1 MTRLRSLCRSASTL
15 VFRVSSARNVE
26 GFFVDIHAPASDNI
40 DELRRVADANGVAT
54 GFWDWYGNWVGVS
67 ASTLL
72 KVLGALGLPLDESSS
87 VGDVHSALRLT
98 EEREWRRTLPPTIVA
113 RQGGGYMF
121 PVHVPDGSWVN
132 VQWVLEDGR
141 KGSCDQVDRYV
152 APRMIDGELIGCATF
167 DVPHWLPLGW
177 HRLVATVEGGHVE
190 SATLIIVPN
199 TLSLPLLE
207 SSRRV
212 WGVNAQLYSTR
223 SASSWGIGDATDL
236 ADLAAVCAD
245 KGADFLLIN
254 PVHASQP
261 VSPLETSPY
270 LPVSRRWLN
279 PIYIHP
285 ESIEEYASL
294 PQASRAAIEQL
305 RDETRQFAT
314 REDLIDR
321 DRSWEAKRKAL
332 EAIFAAPRSYHRQ
345 SQLDRFIERGGS
357 ELSNYALWCAL
368 VEREG
373 TIELPEDLARSSA
386 PRVELERL
394 ELADR
399 VDFYQWCQ
407 WVAAQ
412 QLEHAQHVAR
422 EVGMEIGIM
431 ADLAVGVHPYG
442 SEKWSR
448 PELFASGMSVGAPP
462 DVYSQ
467 QGQNW
472 SQPPW
477 SPRSLAESGYLP
489 LRDMVRAALA
499 NAGAVRI
506 DHILGMFRLWWI
518 PDGCAATEGTYVY
531 YDHEAMMGI
540 ILLEAQRAGA
550 VVIGEDLGVV
560 EPWVRDYLR
569 ERGVLGTSV
578 VWFEKEGGGWP
589 LRPEHY
595 RDRAL
600 AAVNIHDLPPT
611 LGYIRGIQT
620 TLRSELGLLTDD
632 IETVRAGDRLELEQ
646 VSARLLEYGCID
658 GAEPSEREIV
668 EGLYRYVA
676 KTPSKLVVASLVDA
690 VGDVRPQ
697 NMPGTGADQYPNW
710 CVPLC
715 DSDGDEVAIEDLPTD
730 ERLTSLFALLR
741 GSVN

>member
-1 MTRLRSLCRSASTL
+1 M
-15 VFRVSSARNVE
+15 
-26 GFFVDIHAPASDNI
+26 DIHAPASDNI
-40 DELRRVADANGVAT
+40 DELRRIADANGVAT

-72 KVLGALGLPLDESSS
+72 KVLGALGLPLDESST
-87 VGDVHSALRLT
+87 VGDVHEAMRLT

-141 KGSCDQVDRYV
+141 KGACDQVDRYV
-152 APRMIDGELIGCATF
+152 PPRMIDGELVGRATF

-223 SASSWGIGDATDL
+223 SASSWGIGDAADL

-261 VSPLETSPY
+261 VSPLENSPY

-279 PIYIHP
+279 PIYIRP

-332 EAIFAAPRSYHRQ
+332 EIIFDAPRSYHRQ

-407 WVAAQ
+407 WVVAE

-477 SPRSLAESGYLP
+477 SPRSLADSGYLP

-518 PDGCAATEGTYVY
+518 PDGRAATEGTYVY
-531 YDHEAMMGI
+531 YDHEAMMGV

-578 VWFEKEGGGWP
+578 VWFEKEGSGWP

-646 VSARLLEYGCID
+646 VGVRLHEYGCID
-658 GAEPSEREIV
+658 GAEPSERETV

-715 DSDGDEVAIEDLPTD
+715 DSDGEEVAIEDLPTD
-730 ERLTSLFALLR
+730 DRLTSLFALLR
-741 GSVN
+741 GTVH

>member
-1 MTRLRSLCRSASTL
+1 M
-15 VFRVSSARNVE
+15 
-26 GFFVDIHAPASDNI
+26 DIHAPASDNI
-40 DELRRVADANGVAT
+40 DELRRIADANGVAT

-72 KVLGALGLPLDESSS
+72 KVLGALGLPLDESST
-87 VGDVHSALRLT
+87 VGDVHEALRLT
-98 EEREWRRTLPPTIVA
+98 DEREWRRTLPPTIVA

-141 KGSCDQVDRYV
+141 KGACDQVDRYV
-152 APRMIDGELIGCATF
+152 PPRMIDGELVGRATF

-261 VSPLETSPY
+261 VSPLENSPY

-279 PIYIHP
+279 PIYIRP
-285 ESIEEYASL
+285 ESIEEYASM
-294 PQASRAAIEQL
+294 PEGWREDIEL
-305 RDETRQFAT
+305 FRDETRQFAI

-345 SQLDRFIERGGS
+345 SQLDHFIERGGS

-394 ELADR
+394 ELAER

-407 WVAAQ
+407 WVAAE

-431 ADLAVGVHPYG
+431 ADLAVGVHGYG

-477 SPRSLAESGYLP
+477 SPRSLADSGYLP

-518 PDGCAATEGTYVY
+518 PDGRAATEGTYVY
-531 YDHEAMMGI
+531 YDHEAMMGV

-578 VWFEKEGGGWP
+578 VWFEKEGSGWP

-646 VSARLLEYGCID
+646 VGVRLHEYGCID
-658 GAEPSEREIV
+658 GAEPSERETV

-715 DSDGDEVAIEDLPTD
+715 DSDGEEVAIEDLPTD
-730 ERLTSLFALLR
+730 DRLTSLFALLR
-741 GSVN
+741 GTVH

>member
-1 MTRLRSLCRSASTL
+1 M
-15 VFRVSSARNVE
+15 
-26 GFFVDIHAPASDNI
+26 DIHAPASDNI

-72 KVLGALGLPLDESSS
+72 KVLGALGLPLDESST
-87 VGDVHSALRLT
+87 VGDVHEAQRLT

-141 KGSCDQVDRYV
+141 KGPCDQVDRYV
-152 APRMIDGELIGCATF
+152 APRMIDGELVGRATF

-223 SASSWGIGDATDL
+223 SASSWGIGDAADL

-245 KGADFLLIN
+245 KGADFLLVN

-279 PIYIHP
+279 PIYIRP

-294 PQASRAAIEQL
+294 PQASRVTIEQL

-314 REDLIDR
+314 RDDLIDR
-321 DRSWEAKRKAL
+321 DCSWEAKSKAL
-332 EAIFAAPRSYHRQ
+332 EIIFAAPRSYHRQ

-407 WVAAQ
+407 WVAAE

-422 EVGMEIGIM
+422 EVGMEIGVM

-531 YDHEAMMGI
+531 YDHEAMMGV

>member
-1 MTRLRSLCRSASTL
+1 M
-15 VFRVSSARNVE
+15 
-26 GFFVDIHAPASDNI
+26 DIHAPASDNI
-40 DELRRVADANGVAT
+40 DELRRIADANGVAT

-72 KVLGALGLPLDESSS
+72 KVLGALGLPLDESST
-87 VGDVHSALRLT
+87 VGDVHEAMRLT

-141 KGSCDQVDRYV
+141 KGACDQVDRYV
-152 APRMIDGELIGCATF
+152 APRMIDGELVGRATF

-223 SASSWGIGDATDL
+223 SASSWGIGDASDL

-261 VSPLETSPY
+261 VSPLENSPY

-279 PIYIHP
+279 PIYIRP

-332 EAIFAAPRSYHRQ
+332 EAIFAVPRSYHRQ
-345 SQLDRFIERGGS
+345 SQLDCFIERGGS

-394 ELADR
+394 ELAAR

-407 WVAAQ
+407 WVVAE

-477 SPRSLAESGYLP
+477 SPRSLADSGYLP

-518 PDGCAATEGTYVY
+518 PDGRAATEGTYVY
-531 YDHEAMMGI
+531 YDHEAMMGV

-578 VWFEKEGGGWP
+578 VWFEKEGSGWP

-646 VSARLLEYGCID
+646 VGVRLHEYGCID
-658 GAEPSEREIV
+658 GAEPSERETV

-715 DSDGDEVAIEDLPTD
+715 DSDGEEVAIEDLPTD
-730 ERLTSLFALLR
+730 DRLTSLFALLR
-741 GSVN
+741 GTVH

>member
-1 MTRLRSLCRSASTL
+1 M
-15 VFRVSSARNVE
+15 
-26 GFFVDIHAPASDNI
+26 DIHAPASDNI
-40 DELRRVADANGVAT
+40 DELRRIADANGVAT

-72 KVLGALGLPLDESSS
+72 KVLGALGLPLDESST
-87 VGDVHSALRLT
+87 VEDVHEAMRLT

-141 KGSCDQVDRYV
+141 KGACDQVDRYV
-152 APRMIDGELIGCATF
+152 APRVIDGELVGRATF

-223 SASSWGIGDATDL
+223 SASSWGIGDASDL

-261 VSPLETSPY
+261 VSPLENSPY

-279 PIYIHP
+279 PIYIRP

-332 EAIFAAPRSYHRQ
+332 EAIFAVPRSYHRQ
-345 SQLDRFIERGGS
+345 SQLDCFIERGGS

-394 ELADR
+394 ELAER

-407 WVAAQ
+407 WVVAE

-518 PDGCAATEGTYVY
+518 PDGRAATEGTYVY
-531 YDHEAMMGI
+531 YDHEAMMGV

-569 ERGVLGTSV
+569 DRGVLGTSV
-578 VWFEKEGGGWP
+578 VWFEKEGSGWP

-646 VSARLLEYGCID
+646 VGVRLHEYGCID
-658 GAEPSEREIV
+658 GAEPSERETV

-715 DSDGDEVAIEDLPTD
+715 DSDGEEVAIEDLPTD
-730 ERLTSLFALLR
+730 DRLTSLFALLR
-741 GSVN
+741 GTVH

>member
-1 MTRLRSLCRSASTL
+1 M
-15 VFRVSSARNVE
+15 
-26 GFFVDIHAPASDNI
+26 DIHAPASDNI
-40 DELRRVADANGVAT
+40 DELRRIADANGVAT

-72 KVLGALGLPLDESSS
+72 KVLGALGLPLDESST
-87 VGDVHSALRLT
+87 VGDVHEALRLT

-141 KGSCDQVDRYV
+141 KGTCDQVDRYV
-152 APRMIDGELIGCATF
+152 APRMIDGELVGRATF

-212 WGVNAQLYSTR
+212 WGVSAQLYSTR
-223 SASSWGIGDATDL
+223 SASSWGIGDAADL

-245 KGADFLLIN
+245 KGADFLLVN

-261 VSPLETSPY
+261 VSPLENSPY

-279 PIYIHP
+279 PIYVRP

-294 PQASRAAIEQL
+294 PQASREAIEQL
-305 RDETRQFAT
+305 RDETRQFAI

-332 EAIFAAPRSYHRQ
+332 EIIFAAPRSYHRQ
-345 SQLDRFIERGGS
+345 SQLERFIERGGS

-399 VDFYQWCQ
+399 VGFYQWCQ

-412 QLEHAQHVAR
+412 QLEHVQHVAR
-422 EVGMEIGIM
+422 EVGMEIGVM

-531 YDHEAMMGI
+531 YDHEAMMGV

-620 TLRSELGLLTDD
+620 TLRSEFGLLTDD

-646 VSARLLEYGCID
+646 VGVRLHEYGCID
-658 GAEPSEREIV
+658 GAEPSERETV

-697 NMPGTGADQYPNW
+697 NMPGTGADLYPNW

-715 DSDGDEVAIEDLPTD
+715 DSDGEEVAIEDLPTD

-741 GSVN
+741 GAVR

>member
-1 MTRLRSLCRSASTL
+1 M
-15 VFRVSSARNVE
+15 
-26 GFFVDIHAPASDNI
+26 DIHAPASDNI
-40 DELRRVADANGVAT
+40 DELRRIADANGIAT
-54 GFWDWYGNWVGVS
+54 GFWNWYGNWVGVS

-72 KVLGALGLPLDESSS
+72 KVLGALGLPLNESST
-87 VGDVHSALRLT
+87 VGDVHEAQRLT

-141 KGSCDQVDRYV
+141 KGACDQVDRYV
-152 APRMIDGELIGCATF
+152 APRMIDGELVGRATF

-223 SASSWGIGDATDL
+223 SASSWGIGDAADL

-279 PIYIHP
+279 PIYIRP

-294 PQASRAAIEQL
+294 PQASRVTIEQL
-305 RDETRQFAT
+305 RDETRQFAI

-332 EAIFAAPRSYHRQ
+332 EIIFDAPRSYHRQ

-407 WVAAQ
+407 WIAAE

-518 PDGCAATEGTYVY
+518 PDGRAATEGTYVY
-531 YDHEAMMGI
+531 YDHEAMMGV

-646 VSARLLEYGCID
+646 MGARLHEYGCID
-658 GAEPSEREIV
+658 GAEPSERETV

-715 DSDGDEVAIEDLPTD
+715 DSDGEEVAIEDLPTD

-741 GSVN
+741 GTVH

>member
-1 MTRLRSLCRSASTL
+1 M
-15 VFRVSSARNVE
+15 
-26 GFFVDIHAPASDNI
+26 DIHAPASDNI
-40 DELRRVADANGVAT
+40 DELRRIADANGIAT
-54 GFWDWYGNWVGVS
+54 GFWNWYGNWVGVS

-72 KVLGALGLPLDESSS
+72 KVLGALGLPLNESST
-87 VGDVHSALRLT
+87 VGDVYEAQRLT

-141 KGSCDQVDRYV
+141 KGACDQVDRYV
-152 APRMIDGELIGCATF
+152 PPRMIDGELVGRATF

-223 SASSWGIGDATDL
+223 SASSWGIGDAADL

-279 PIYIHP
+279 PIYIRP

-294 PQASRAAIEQL
+294 PQASRVTIEQL
-305 RDETRQFAT
+305 RDETRQFAI

-332 EAIFAAPRSYHRQ
+332 EIIFDAPRSYHRQ

-407 WVAAQ
+407 WIAAE

-518 PDGCAATEGTYVY
+518 PDGRAATEGTYVY
-531 YDHEAMMGI
+531 YDHEAMMGV

-646 VSARLLEYGCID
+646 MGARLHEYGCID
-658 GAEPSEREIV
+658 GAEPSERETV

-715 DSDGDEVAIEDLPTD
+715 DSDGEEVAIEDLPTD

-741 GSVN
+741 GTVH

>member
-1 MTRLRSLCRSASTL
+1 M
-15 VFRVSSARNVE
+15 
-26 GFFVDIHAPASDNI
+26 DIHAPASDNI
-40 DELRRVADANGVAT
+40 DELRRIADANGVAT

-72 KVLGALGLPLDESSS
+72 KVLGALGLPLDESST
-87 VGDVHSALRLT
+87 VGDVHEAMRLT

-141 KGSCDQVDRYV
+141 KGACDQVDRYV
-152 APRMIDGELIGCATF
+152 APRMIDGELVGRATF

-223 SASSWGIGDATDL
+223 SASSWGIGDASDL

-261 VSPLETSPY
+261 VSPLENSPY

-279 PIYIHP
+279 PIYIRP

-294 PQASRAAIEQL
+294 PQASREVIEQL

-332 EAIFAAPRSYHRQ
+332 EVIFAAPRSYHRQ

-394 ELADR
+394 ELAER

-407 WVAAQ
+407 WVAAE

-431 ADLAVGVHPYG
+431 ADLAVGVHGYG

-477 SPRSLAESGYLP
+477 SPRSLADSGYLP

-518 PDGCAATEGTYVY
+518 PDGRAATEGTYVY
-531 YDHEAMMGI
+531 YDHEAMMGV

-578 VWFEKEGGGWP
+578 VWFEKEGSGWP

-646 VSARLLEYGCID
+646 VGVRLHEYGCID
-658 GAEPSEREIV
+658 GAEPSERETV

-715 DSDGDEVAIEDLPTD
+715 DSDGEEVAIEDLPTD
-730 ERLTSLFALLR
+730 DRLTSLFALLR
-741 GSVN
+741 GTVH

>member
-1 MTRLRSLCRSASTL
+1 M
-15 VFRVSSARNVE
+15 
-26 GFFVDIHAPASDNI
+26 DIHAPASDNI
-40 DELRRVADANGVAT
+40 DELRRIADANGVAT

-72 KVLGALGLPLDESSS
+72 KVLGALGLPLDESST
-87 VGDVHSALRLT
+87 VGDVHEAMRLT

-141 KGSCDQVDRYV
+141 KGACDQVDRYV
-152 APRMIDGELIGCATF
+152 APRMIDGELVGRATF

-223 SASSWGIGDATDL
+223 SASSWGIGDASDL

-261 VSPLETSPY
+261 VSPLENSPY

-279 PIYIHP
+279 PIYIRP

-332 EAIFAAPRSYHRQ
+332 EAIFAVPRSYHRQ
-345 SQLDRFIERGGS
+345 SQLDCFIERGGS

-394 ELADR
+394 ELAER

-407 WVAAQ
+407 WVVAE

-477 SPRSLAESGYLP
+477 SPRSLADSGYLP

-518 PDGCAATEGTYVY
+518 PDGRAATEGTYVY
-531 YDHEAMMGI
+531 YDHEAMMGV

-578 VWFEKEGGGWP
+578 VWFEKEGSGWP

-646 VSARLLEYGCID
+646 VGSRLHEYGCID
-658 GAEPSEREIV
+658 GAEPSERETV

-715 DSDGDEVAIEDLPTD
+715 DSDGEEVAIEDLPTD
-730 ERLTSLFALLR
+730 DRLTSLFALLR
-741 GSVN
+741 GTVH

>member
-1 MTRLRSLCRSASTL
+1 M
-15 VFRVSSARNVE
+15 
-26 GFFVDIHAPASDNI
+26 DIHAPASDNI
-40 DELRRVADANGVAT
+40 DELRRIADANGVAT

-72 KVLGALGLPLDESSS
+72 KVLGALGLPLDESST
-87 VGDVHSALRLT
+87 VGDVHEAMRLT

-141 KGSCDQVDRYV
+141 KGACDQVDRYV
-152 APRMIDGELIGCATF
+152 APRMIDGELVGRATF

-223 SASSWGIGDATDL
+223 SASSWGIGDASDL

-261 VSPLETSPY
+261 VSPLENSPY

-279 PIYIHP
+279 PIYIRP

-321 DRSWEAKRKAL
+321 DRSWEAKREAL
-332 EAIFAAPRSYHRQ
+332 EVIFAAPRSYHRQ

-394 ELADR
+394 ELAER

-407 WVAAQ
+407 WVVAE

-477 SPRSLAESGYLP
+477 SPRSLADSGYLP

-518 PDGCAATEGTYVY
+518 PDGRAATEGTYVY
-531 YDHEAMMGI
+531 YDHEAMMGV

-578 VWFEKEGGGWP
+578 VWFEKEGSGWP

-646 VSARLLEYGCID
+646 VGVRLHEYGCID
-658 GAEPSEREIV
+658 GAEPSERETV

-715 DSDGDEVAIEDLPTD
+715 DSDGEEVAIEDLPTD
-730 ERLTSLFALLR
+730 DRLTSLFALLR
-741 GSVN
+741 GTVH

>member
-1 MTRLRSLCRSASTL
+1 M
-15 VFRVSSARNVE
+15 
-26 GFFVDIHAPASDNI
+26 DIHAPASDNI
-40 DELRRVADANGVAT
+40 DELRRIADANGIAT
-54 GFWDWYGNWVGVS
+54 GFWNWYGDWVGVS

-72 KVLGALGLPLDESSS
+72 KVLGALGLPLDESST
-87 VGDVHSALRLT
+87 VGDVHEAQRLT

-141 KGSCDQVDRYV
+141 KGSCDQVDHYV
-152 APRMIDGELIGCATF
+152 PPRMIDGELVGRATF

-223 SASSWGIGDATDL
+223 SASSWGIGDAADL

-245 KGADFLLIN
+245 KGADFLLVN

-279 PIYIHP
+279 PIYIRP

-294 PQASRAAIEQL
+294 PQASRAAIERL

-321 DRSWEAKRKAL
+321 DRSWEAKREAL
-332 EAIFAAPRSYHRQ
+332 EVIFAAPRSYHRQ

-407 WVAAQ
+407 WVAAE

-531 YDHEAMMGI
+531 YDHEAMMGV

-578 VWFEKEGGGWP
+578 VWFEKEGSGWP

-646 VSARLLEYGCID
+646 VGVRLHEYGCID
-658 GAEPSEREIV
+658 GAEPSERETV

-697 NMPGTGADQYPNW
+697 NMPGTGGDQYPNW

-715 DSDGDEVAIEDLPTD
+715 DSDGEEVAIEDLPTD
-730 ERLTSLFALLR
+730 DRLTSLFALLR
-741 GSVN
+741 GTVH

>member
-1 MTRLRSLCRSASTL
+1 M
-15 VFRVSSARNVE
+15 
-26 GFFVDIHAPASDNI
+26 DIHAPASDNI

-72 KVLGALGLPLDESSS
+72 KVLGALGLPLDESST
-87 VGDVHSALRLT
+87 VGDVHEALRLT

-152 APRMIDGELIGCATF
+152 APRMIDGELVGRATF

-261 VSPLETSPY
+261 VSPLENSPY

-279 PIYIHP
+279 PIYIRP
-285 ESIEEYASL
+285 ESIEEYAFL

-305 RDETRQFAT
+305 SDETRQFAT

-321 DRSWEAKRKAL
+321 DRSWEAKREAL
-332 EAIFAAPRSYHRQ
+332 EIIFAAPRSYHRQ

-394 ELADR
+394 ELAER

-407 WVAAQ
+407 WVAAE

-489 LRDMVRAALA
+489 LRDMLRAALA

-518 PDGCAATEGTYVY
+518 PEGRAATEGTYVY
-531 YDHEAMMGI
+531 YDHEAMMGV

-569 ERGVLGTSV
+569 DRGVLGTSV

-646 VSARLLEYGCID
+646 VGARLHEYGCID
-658 GAEPSEREIV
+658 GAEPSERETV

-715 DSDGDEVAIEDLPTD
+715 DSDGEEVAIEDLPTD

-741 GSVN
+741 GAVR

>member
-1 MTRLRSLCRSASTL
+1 M
-15 VFRVSSARNVE
+15 
-26 GFFVDIHAPASDNI
+26 DIHAPASDNI
-40 DELRRVADANGVAT
+40 DELRRIADANGVAT

-72 KVLGALGLPLDESSS
+72 KVLGALGLPLDESST
-87 VGDVHSALRLT
+87 VGDVHEAMRLT

-141 KGSCDQVDRYV
+141 KGACDQVDRYI
-152 APRMIDGELIGCATF
+152 APRMIDGELVGRATF

-199 TLSLPLLE
+199 TLSLPLLD

-223 SASSWGIGDATDL
+223 SASSWGIGDASDL

-261 VSPLETSPY
+261 VSPLENSPY

-279 PIYIHP
+279 PIYIRP

-294 PQASRAAIEQL
+294 PQASRAALEQL

-321 DRSWEAKRKAL
+321 DCSWEAKRKAL
-332 EAIFAAPRSYHRQ
+332 EAIFAVPRSYHRQ
-345 SQLDRFIERGGS
+345 SQLDCFIERGGS

-394 ELADR
+394 ELAER

-407 WVAAQ
+407 WVVAE

-477 SPRSLAESGYLP
+477 SPRSLADSGYLP

-518 PDGCAATEGTYVY
+518 PDGRAATEGTYVY
-531 YDHEAMMGI
+531 YDHEAMMGV

-578 VWFEKEGGGWP
+578 VWFEKEGSGWP

-646 VSARLLEYGCID
+646 VGVRLHEYGCID
-658 GAEPSEREIV
+658 GAEPSERETV

-715 DSDGDEVAIEDLPTD
+715 DSDGEEVAIEDLPTD
-730 ERLTSLFALLR
+730 DRLTSLFALLR
-741 GSVN
+741 GTVH

>member
-1 MTRLRSLCRSASTL
+1 M
-15 VFRVSSARNVE
+15 
-26 GFFVDIHAPASDNI
+26 DIHAPASDNI
-40 DELRRVADANGVAT
+40 DELRRIADANGVAT

-72 KVLGALGLPLDESSS
+72 KVLGALGLPLDESST
-87 VGDVHSALRLT
+87 VGDVHEAQRLT
-98 EEREWRRTLPPTIVA
+98 DEREWRRTLPPTIVA

-141 KGSCDQVDRYV
+141 KGACDQVDRYV
-152 APRMIDGELIGCATF
+152 APRMIDGELVGRATF

-223 SASSWGIGDATDL
+223 SASSWGIGDAADL

-279 PIYIHP
+279 PIYIRP

-294 PQASRAAIEQL
+294 PQASRVTIEQL
-305 RDETRQFAT
+305 ADETRQFAT

-332 EAIFAAPRSYHRQ
+332 EIIFDAPRSYHRQ

-407 WVAAQ
+407 WIAAE

-518 PDGCAATEGTYVY
+518 PDGRAATEGTYVY
-531 YDHEAMMGI
+531 YDHEAMMGV

-550 VVIGEDLGVV
+550 IVIGEDLGVV

-578 VWFEKEGGGWP
+578 VWFEKEGSGWP

-646 VSARLLEYGCID
+646 MGARLHEYGCID
-658 GAEPSEREIV
+658 GAEPSERETV

-697 NMPGTGADQYPNW
+697 NMPGTGADLYPNW

-715 DSDGDEVAIEDLPTD
+715 DSDGEEVPIDDLPTN

-741 GSVN
+741 GTVR

>member
-1 MTRLRSLCRSASTL
+1 M
-15 VFRVSSARNVE
+15 
-26 GFFVDIHAPASDNI
+26 DIHAPASDNI
-40 DELRRVADANGVAT
+40 DELRRIADANGVAT

-72 KVLGALGLPLDESSS
+72 KVLGALGLPLDESST
-87 VGDVHSALRLT
+87 VGDVHEALRLT

-141 KGSCDQVDRYV
+141 KGACDQVDRYV
-152 APRMIDGELIGCATF
+152 APRMIDGELVGRATF

-223 SASSWGIGDATDL
+223 SASSWGIGDASDL

-261 VSPLETSPY
+261 VSPLENSPY

-279 PIYIHP
+279 PIYIRP

-332 EAIFAAPRSYHRQ
+332 EAIFAVPRSYHRQ
-345 SQLDRFIERGGS
+345 SQLDCFIERGGS

-394 ELADR
+394 ELAER

-407 WVAAQ
+407 WVVAE

-477 SPRSLAESGYLP
+477 SPRSLADSGYLP

-518 PDGCAATEGTYVY
+518 PDGRAATEGTYVY
-531 YDHEAMMGI
+531 YDHEAMMGV

-578 VWFEKEGGGWP
+578 VWFEKEGSGWP

-646 VSARLLEYGCID
+646 VGVRLHEYGCID
-658 GAEPSEREIV
+658 GAEPSERETV

-715 DSDGDEVAIEDLPTD
+715 DSDGEEVAIEDLPTD
-730 ERLTSLFALLR
+730 DRLTSLFALLR
-741 GSVN
+741 GTVH

>member
-1 MTRLRSLCRSASTL
+1 M
-15 VFRVSSARNVE
+15 
-26 GFFVDIHAPASDNI
+26 DIHAPASDNI
-40 DELRRVADANGVAT
+40 DELRRIADANGIAT
-54 GFWDWYGNWVGVS
+54 GFWNWYGDWVGVS

-72 KVLGALGLPLDESSS
+72 KVLGALGLPLDESST
-87 VGDVHSALRLT
+87 VGDVHEAQRLT

-141 KGSCDQVDRYV
+141 KGACDQVDRYV
-152 APRMIDGELIGCATF
+152 PPRMIDGELVGRATF

-223 SASSWGIGDATDL
+223 SASSWGIGDAADL
-236 ADLAAVCAD
+236 ADLAAICAD

-279 PIYIHP
+279 PIYIRP
-285 ESIEEYASL
+285 ENIEEFSSL
-294 PQASRAAIEQL
+294 PQASRDAIEQL
-305 RDETRQFAT
+305 SDETRQFDS

-321 DRSWEAKRKAL
+321 DCSWEAKRKAL
-332 EAIFAAPRSYHRQ
+332 ELIFAAPRSYHRQ
-345 SQLDRFIERGGS
+345 SQLDHFIERGGS

-407 WVAAQ
+407 WVVAE

-422 EVGMEIGIM
+422 EVGMEIGVM

-518 PDGCAATEGTYVY
+518 PEGCAATEGTYVY
-531 YDHEAMMGI
+531 YDHEAMMGV

-646 VSARLLEYGCID
+646 INARLLEYGCVD
-658 GAEPSEREIV
+658 GAQPSERETV

-676 KTPSKLVVASLVDA
+676 RTPSKLVVASLVDA

-715 DSDGDEVAIEDLPTD
+715 DSDGDEVAIEELPTD

>member
-1 MTRLRSLCRSASTL
+1 M
-15 VFRVSSARNVE
+15 
-26 GFFVDIHAPASDNI
+26 DIHAPASDNI
-40 DELRRVADANGVAT
+40 DELRRIADANGIAT
-54 GFWDWYGNWVGVS
+54 GFWNWYGNWVGVS

-72 KVLGALGLPLDESSS
+72 KVLGALGLPLNESST
-87 VGDVHSALRLT
+87 VGDVYEAQRLT

-121 PVHVPDGSWVN
+121 PVHVPDRSWVN

-141 KGSCDQVDRYV
+141 KGACDQVDRYV
-152 APRMIDGELIGCATF
+152 PPRMIDGELVGRATF

-223 SASSWGIGDATDL
+223 SASSWGIGDAADL

-261 VSPLETSPY
+261 VAPLENSPY

-279 PIYIHP
+279 PIYIRP

-294 PQASRAAIEQL
+294 PQASRVTIEQL
-305 RDETRQFAT
+305 RDETRQFAI

-332 EAIFAAPRSYHRQ
+332 EIIFDAPRSYHRQ

-407 WVAAQ
+407 WIAAE

-477 SPRSLAESGYLP
+477 SPRSLADSGYLP

-518 PDGCAATEGTYVY
+518 PEGRAATEGTYVY
-531 YDHEAMMGI
+531 YDHEAMMGV

-550 VVIGEDLGVV
+550 IVIGEDLGVV

-578 VWFEKEGGGWP
+578 VWFEKEGSGWP

-646 VSARLLEYGCID
+646 MGVRLHEYGCID
-658 GAEPSEREIV
+658 GAEPSERETV

-697 NMPGTGADQYPNW
+697 NMPGTGGDQYPNW

-715 DSDGDEVAIEDLPTD
+715 DSDGEEVAIEDLPTD
-730 ERLTSLFALLR
+730 DRLTSLFALLR
-741 GSVN
+741 GTVH

>member
-1 MTRLRSLCRSASTL
+1 M
-15 VFRVSSARNVE
+15 
-26 GFFVDIHAPASDNI
+26 DIHAPASDNI
-40 DELRRVADANGVAT
+40 DELRRIADANGVAT

-72 KVLGALGLPLDESSS
+72 KVLGALGLPLDESST
-87 VGDVHSALRLT
+87 VGDVHEAQRLT
-98 EEREWRRTLPPTIVA
+98 DEREWRRTLPPTIVA
-113 RQGGGYMF
+113 RQGGGYLF

-141 KGSCDQVDRYV
+141 KGACDQVDRYV
-152 APRMIDGELIGCATF
+152 PPRMIDGELVGRATF

-223 SASSWGIGDATDL
+223 SASSWGIGDAADL

-261 VSPLETSPY
+261 VSPLENSPY

-279 PIYIHP
+279 PIYIRP

-294 PQASRAAIEQL
+294 PEASRAAIKQL
-305 RDETRQFAT
+305 SDETRQFAI

-332 EAIFAAPRSYHRQ
+332 EIIFDAPRSYHRQ

-373 TIELPEDLARSSA
+373 TIELPDDLARSSA

-394 ELADR
+394 ELAER

-407 WVAAQ
+407 WVVAE

-518 PDGCAATEGTYVY
+518 PEGRAATEGTYVY
-531 YDHEAMMGI
+531 YDHEAMMGV

-646 VSARLLEYGCID
+646 VGARLHEYGCID
-658 GAEPSEREIV
+658 GAEPSERETV

-715 DSDGDEVAIEDLPTD
+715 DSDGEEVAIEDLPTD

-741 GSVN
+741 GTVR

>member
-1 MTRLRSLCRSASTL
+1 M
-15 VFRVSSARNVE
+15 
-26 GFFVDIHAPASDNI
+26 DIHAPASDNI
-40 DELRRVADANGVAT
+40 DELRRIADANGVAT

-72 KVLGALGLPLDESSS
+72 KVLGALGLPLDESST
-87 VGDVHSALRLT
+87 VGDVREALRLT
-98 EEREWRRTLPPTIVA
+98 EEREWRRTMPPTIVA

-152 APRMIDGELIGCATF
+152 APRMIDGELVGRATF

-261 VSPLETSPY
+261 VSPLENSPY

-279 PIYIHP
+279 PIYIRP
-285 ESIEEYASL
+285 ESIEEYAAVSE
-294 PQASRAAIEQL
+294 ASRAAIEQL
-305 RDETRQFAT
+305 RDETRQFAI

-332 EAIFAAPRSYHRQ
+332 EVIFAAPRSYHRQ

-394 ELADR
+394 ELAER

-407 WVAAQ
+407 WVAAE

-431 ADLAVGVHPYG
+431 ADLAVGVHGYG

-477 SPRSLAESGYLP
+477 SQRSLAESG
-489 LRDMVRAALA
+489 
-499 NAGAVRI
+499 
-506 DHILGMFRLWWI
+506 
-518 PDGCAATEGTYVY
+518 
-531 YDHEAMMGI
+531 
-540 ILLEAQRAGA
+540 
-550 VVIGEDLGVV
+550 
-560 EPWVRDYLR
+560 
-569 ERGVLGTSV
+569 
-578 VWFEKEGGGWP
+578 
-589 LRPEHY
+589 
-595 RDRAL
+595 
-600 AAVNIHDLPPT
+600 
-611 LGYIRGIQT
+611 
-620 TLRSELGLLTDD
+620 
-632 IETVRAGDRLELEQ
+632 
-646 VSARLLEYGCID
+646 
-658 GAEPSEREIV
+658 
-668 EGLYRYVA
+668 
-676 KTPSKLVVASLVDA
+676 
-690 VGDVRPQ
+690 
-697 NMPGTGADQYPNW
+697 
-710 CVPLC
+710 
-715 DSDGDEVAIEDLPTD
+715 
-730 ERLTSLFALLR
+730 
-741 GSVN
+741 

>member
-1 MTRLRSLCRSASTL
+1 M
-15 VFRVSSARNVE
+15 
-26 GFFVDIHAPASDNI
+26 DIHAPASDNI
-40 DELRRVADANGVAT
+40 DELRRIADANGVAT

-72 KVLGALGLPLDESSS
+72 KVLGALGLPLDESST
-87 VGDVHSALRLT
+87 VGDVHEALRLT

-141 KGSCDQVDRYV
+141 KGACDQVDRYV
-152 APRMIDGELIGCATF
+152 PPRMIDGELVGRATF

-261 VSPLETSPY
+261 VSPLENSPY

-279 PIYIHP
+279 PIYIRP

-321 DRSWEAKRKAL
+321 DCSWEAKRKAL
-332 EAIFAAPRSYHRQ
+332 EAIFAVPRSYHRQ
-345 SQLDRFIERGGS
+345 SQLDCFIERGGS

-394 ELADR
+394 ELAER

-407 WVAAQ
+407 WVVAE

-448 PELFASGMSVGAPP
+448 PELFATGMTVGAPP

-477 SPRSLAESGYLP
+477 SPRSLAESGYTP

-518 PDGCAATEGTYVY
+518 PEGRAATEGTYVY
-531 YDHEAMMGI
+531 YDHEAMMGV

-569 ERGVLGTSV
+569 DRGVLGTSV

-620 TLRSELGLLTDD
+620 TLRNELGLLTDD
-632 IETVRAGDRLELEQ
+632 IETVRAGDRQELER
-646 VSARLLEYGCID
+646 VAARLHEYGCLD
-658 GAEPSEREIV
+658 GAEPSEREMV
-668 EGLYRYVA
+668 EGLYRYVG
-676 KTPSKLVVASLVDA
+676 KVPSKLVVASLVDA

-715 DSDGDEVAIEDLPTD
+715 DSDGEEVFIEDLPSN
-730 ERLTSLFALLR
+730 ERLTSLFGLLTAAVR
-741 GSVN
+741 

>member
-1 MTRLRSLCRSASTL
+1 M
-15 VFRVSSARNVE
+15 
-26 GFFVDIHAPASDNI
+26 DIHAPASDNI
-40 DELRRVADANGVAT
+40 DELRRIADANGVAT

-72 KVLGALGLPLDESSS
+72 KVLGALGLPLDESST
-87 VGDVHSALRLT
+87 VGDVHEAQRLT

-141 KGSCDQVDRYV
+141 KGACDQVDRYV
-152 APRMIDGELIGCATF
+152 PPRMIDGELVGRATF

-223 SASSWGIGDATDL
+223 SASSWGIGDAADL
-236 ADLAAVCAD
+236 ADLAAICAD

-279 PIYIHP
+279 PIYIRP
-285 ESIEEYASL
+285 ENIEEFSSL
-294 PQASRAAIEQL
+294 PQASRDAIEQL
-305 RDETRQFAT
+305 SDETRQFDS

-321 DRSWEAKRKAL
+321 DCSWEAKRKAL
-332 EAIFAAPRSYHRQ
+332 ELIFAAPRSYHRQ
-345 SQLDRFIERGGS
+345 SQLDHFIERGGS

-407 WVAAQ
+407 WVVAE

-422 EVGMEIGIM
+422 EVGMEIGVM

-518 PDGCAATEGTYVY
+518 PEGCAATEGTYVY
-531 YDHEAMMGI
+531 YDHEAMMGV
-540 ILLEAQRAGA
+540 ILLEAKRAGA

-646 VSARLLEYGCID
+646 INARLLEYGCVD
-658 GAEPSEREIV
+658 GAQPSERETV

-676 KTPSKLVVASLVDA
+676 RTPSKLVVASLVDA

-715 DSDGDEVAIEDLPTD
+715 DSDGDEVAIEELPTD

>member
-1 MTRLRSLCRSASTL
+1 M
-15 VFRVSSARNVE
+15 
-26 GFFVDIHAPASDNI
+26 DIHAPASDNI
-40 DELRRVADANGVAT
+40 DELRRIADANGVAT

-72 KVLGALGLPLDESSS
+72 KVLGALGLPLDESST
-87 VGDVHSALRLT
+87 VGDVHEAMRLT

-141 KGSCDQVDRYV
+141 KGACDQVDRYV
-152 APRMIDGELIGCATF
+152 APRMIDGELVGRATF

-223 SASSWGIGDATDL
+223 SASSWGIGDAADL

-279 PIYIHP
+279 PIYIRP

-294 PQASRAAIEQL
+294 PQASRVTIEQL
-305 RDETRQFAT
+305 RDETRQFAI

-332 EAIFAAPRSYHRQ
+332 EIIFDAPRSYHRQ

-407 WVAAQ
+407 WIAAE

-477 SPRSLAESGYLP
+477 SPRSLADSGYLP

-518 PDGCAATEGTYVY
+518 PEGRAATEGTYVY
-531 YDHEAMMGI
+531 YDHEAMMGV

-550 VVIGEDLGVV
+550 IVIGEDLGVV

-578 VWFEKEGGGWP
+578 VWFEKEGSGWP

-646 VSARLLEYGCID
+646 MRQRLHEYGCID

-697 NMPGTGADQYPNW
+697 NMPGTGGDQYPNW

-715 DSDGDEVAIEDLPTD
+715 DSDGEEVAIEDLPTD
-730 ERLTSLFALLR
+730 DRLTSLFALLR
-741 GSVN
+741 GTVH

>member
-1 MTRLRSLCRSASTL
+1 M
-15 VFRVSSARNVE
+15 
-26 GFFVDIHAPASDNI
+26 DIHAPASDNI
-40 DELRRVADANGVAT
+40 DELRRIADANGVAT

-72 KVLGALGLPLDESSS
+72 KVLGALGLPLDESST
-87 VGDVHSALRLT
+87 VGDVHEAQRLT

-141 KGSCDQVDRYV
+141 KGACDQVDRYV
-152 APRMIDGELIGCATF
+152 PPRMIDGELVGRATF

-223 SASSWGIGDATDL
+223 SASSWGIGDAADL
-236 ADLAAVCAD
+236 ADLAAICAD

-279 PIYIHP
+279 PIYIRP
-285 ESIEEYASL
+285 ENIEEFSSL
-294 PQASRAAIEQL
+294 PQASRDAIEQL
-305 RDETRQFAT
+305 SDETRQFDS

-321 DRSWEAKRKAL
+321 DCSWEAKRKAL
-332 EAIFAAPRSYHRQ
+332 ELIFAAPRSYHRQ
-345 SQLDRFIERGGS
+345 SQLDHFIERGGS

-407 WVAAQ
+407 WVVAE

-422 EVGMEIGIM
+422 EVGMEIGVM

-518 PDGCAATEGTYVY
+518 PEGCAATEGTYVY
-531 YDHEAMMGI
+531 YDHEAMMGV

-646 VSARLLEYGCID
+646 INARLLEYGCVD
-658 GAEPSEREIV
+658 GAQPSERETV

-676 KTPSKLVVASLVDA
+676 RTPSKLVVASLVDA

-715 DSDGDEVAIEDLPTD
+715 DSNGDEVAIEELPTD

>member
-1 MTRLRSLCRSASTL
+1 M
-15 VFRVSSARNVE
+15 
-26 GFFVDIHAPASDNI
+26 DIHAPASDNI
-40 DELRRVADANGVAT
+40 DELRRIADANGVAT

-72 KVLGALGLPLDESSS
+72 KVLGALGLPLDESST
-87 VGDVHSALRLT
+87 VGDVHEAMRLT

-141 KGSCDQVDRYV
+141 KGACDQVDRYI
-152 APRMIDGELIGCATF
+152 APRMIDGELVGRATF

-199 TLSLPLLE
+199 TLSLPLLD

-223 SASSWGIGDATDL
+223 SASSWGIGDASDL

-261 VSPLETSPY
+261 VSPLENSPY

-279 PIYIHP
+279 PIYIRP

-321 DRSWEAKRKAL
+321 DCSWEAKRKAL
-332 EAIFAAPRSYHRQ
+332 EAIFAVPRSYHRQ
-345 SQLDRFIERGGS
+345 SQLDCFIERGGS

-394 ELADR
+394 ELAER
-399 VDFYQWCQ
+399 VNFYQWCQ
-407 WVAAQ
+407 WVVAE

-448 PELFASGMSVGAPP
+448 PELFATGMTVGAPP

-477 SPRSLAESGYLP
+477 SPRSLAESGYTP

-518 PDGCAATEGTYVY
+518 PEGRAATEGTYVY
-531 YDHEAMMGI
+531 YDHEAMMGV

-578 VWFEKEGGGWP
+578 VWFEKEGSGWP

-646 VSARLLEYGCID
+646 VAARLHEYGCID

-697 NMPGTGADQYPNW
+697 NMPGTGADLYPNW

-715 DSDGDEVAIEDLPTD
+715 DSDGEEVAIEDLPTD

-741 GSVN
+741 ESVR

>member
-1 MTRLRSLCRSASTL
+1 M
-15 VFRVSSARNVE
+15 
-26 GFFVDIHAPASDNI
+26 DIQAPASDNI
-40 DELRRVADANGVAT
+40 DELRRIADANGVAT

-72 KVLGALGLPLDESSS
+72 KVLGALGLPLDESST
-87 VGDVHSALRLT
+87 VGDVYEASRLT

-141 KGSCDQVDRYV
+141 KGTCDQVDRYV
-152 APRMIDGELIGCATF
+152 APRMIDGELVGRATF

-190 SATLIIVPN
+190 SATLIVVPN

-261 VSPLETSPY
+261 VSPLENSPY

-279 PIYIHP
+279 PIYIRP
-285 ESIEEYASL
+285 ESIEEYAFL

-305 RDETRQFAT
+305 SDETRQFAI

-321 DRSWEAKRKAL
+321 DRSWEAKREAL
-332 EAIFAAPRSYHRQ
+332 EVIFAAPRSYHRQ

-394 ELADR
+394 ELAER

-489 LRDMVRAALA
+489 LRDMLRAALA

-518 PDGCAATEGTYVY
+518 PEGRAATEGTYVY
-531 YDHEAMMGI
+531 YDHEAMMGV

-595 RDRAL
+595 RDRVL

-632 IETVRAGDRLELEQ
+632 IETVRAGDRLELER
-646 VSARLLEYGCID
+646 VTARLHEYGCID
-658 GAEPSEREIV
+658 GAEPSERETV

-715 DSDGDEVAIEDLPTD
+715 DSDGEEVAIEDLPTD

-741 GSVN
+741 GTVR

>member
-1 MTRLRSLCRSASTL
+1 M
-15 VFRVSSARNVE
+15 
-26 GFFVDIHAPASDNI
+26 DIHAPASDNI
-40 DELRRVADANGVAT
+40 DELRRIADANGVAT

-72 KVLGALGLPLDESSS
+72 KVLGALGLPLDESST
-87 VGDVHSALRLT
+87 VGDVHEAQRLT

-141 KGSCDQVDRYV
+141 KGACDQVDRYV
-152 APRMIDGELIGCATF
+152 PPRMIDGELVGRATF

-223 SASSWGIGDATDL
+223 SASSWGIGDAADL
-236 ADLAAVCAD
+236 ADLAAICAD

-279 PIYIHP
+279 PIYIRP
-285 ESIEEYASL
+285 ENIEEFSSL
-294 PQASRAAIEQL
+294 PQASRDAIEQL
-305 RDETRQFAT
+305 SDETRQFDS

-321 DRSWEAKRKAL
+321 DCSWEAKRKAL
-332 EAIFAAPRSYHRQ
+332 ELIFAAPRSYHRQ
-345 SQLDRFIERGGS
+345 SQLDHFIERGGS

-394 ELADR
+394 ELAHR

-407 WVAAQ
+407 WVVAE

-422 EVGMEIGIM
+422 EVGMEIGVM

-518 PDGCAATEGTYVY
+518 PEGCAATEGTYVY
-531 YDHEAMMGI
+531 YDHEAMMGV

-646 VSARLLEYGCID
+646 INARLLEYGCVD
-658 GAEPSEREIV
+658 GAQPSERETV

-676 KTPSKLVVASLVDA
+676 RTPSKLVVASLVDA

-715 DSDGDEVAIEDLPTD
+715 DSDGDEVAIEELPTD

>member
-1 MTRLRSLCRSASTL
+1 M
-15 VFRVSSARNVE
+15 
-26 GFFVDIHAPASDNI
+26 DIHAPASDNI

-72 KVLGALGLPLDESSS
+72 KVLGALGLPLDESST
-87 VGDVHSALRLT
+87 VGDVHEAQRLT

-141 KGSCDQVDRYV
+141 KGPCDQVDRYV
-152 APRMIDGELIGCATF
+152 APRMIDGELVGRATF

-223 SASSWGIGDATDL
+223 SASSWGIGDAADL

-245 KGADFLLIN
+245 KGADFLLVN

-279 PIYIHP
+279 PIYIRP

-294 PQASRAAIEQL
+294 PQASRVTIEQL

-314 REDLIDR
+314 RDDLIDR
-321 DRSWEAKRKAL
+321 DCSWEAKSKAL
-332 EAIFAAPRSYHRQ
+332 EIIFAAPRSYHRQ

-518 PDGCAATEGTYVY
+518 PDGGAATEGTYVY
-531 YDHEAMMGI
+531 YDHEAMMGV

-697 NMPGTGADQYPNW
+697 NMPGTGADLYPNW

-715 DSDGDEVAIEDLPTD
+715 DSDGEEVAIEDLPTD

>member
-1 MTRLRSLCRSASTL
+1 M
-15 VFRVSSARNVE
+15 
-26 GFFVDIHAPASDNI
+26 DIHAPASDNI

-72 KVLGALGLPLDESSS
+72 KVLGALGLPLDESST
-87 VGDVHSALRLT
+87 VGDVHEAQRLT

-141 KGSCDQVDRYV
+141 KGPCDQVDRYV
-152 APRMIDGELIGCATF
+152 APRMIDGELVGRATF

-223 SASSWGIGDATDL
+223 SASSWGIGDAADL

-245 KGADFLLIN
+245 KGADFLLVN

-279 PIYIHP
+279 PIYIRP

-294 PQASRAAIEQL
+294 PQASRVTIEQL

-314 REDLIDR
+314 RDDLIDR
-321 DRSWEAKRKAL
+321 DCSWEAKSKAL
-332 EAIFAAPRSYHRQ
+332 EIIFAAPRSYHRQ

-518 PDGCAATEGTYVY
+518 PDGGAATEGTYVY
-531 YDHEAMMGI
+531 YDHEAMMGV

-646 VSARLLEYGCID
+646 MGARLHEYGCID
-658 GAEPSEREIV
+658 GAEPSERETV

-697 NMPGTGADQYPNW
+697 NMPGTGADLYPNW

-715 DSDGDEVAIEDLPTD
+715 DSDGEEVSIDDLPTN

-741 GSVN
+741 GTVR

>member
-1 MTRLRSLCRSASTL
+1 M
-15 VFRVSSARNVE
+15 
-26 GFFVDIHAPASDNI
+26 DIHAPASDNI
-40 DELRRVADANGVAT
+40 DELRRIADANGVAT

-72 KVLGALGLPLDESSS
+72 KVLGALGLPLDESST
-87 VGDVHSALRLT
+87 VEDVHEAMRLT

-121 PVHVPDGSWVN
+121 PVHVSDGSWVN

-141 KGSCDQVDRYV
+141 KGACDQVDRYV
-152 APRMIDGELIGCATF
+152 APRMIDGELVGRATF

-223 SASSWGIGDATDL
+223 SASSWGIGDASDL

-279 PIYIHP
+279 PIYIRP

-294 PQASRAAIEQL
+294 PQASRAAIERL
-305 RDETRQFAT
+305 SDETRQFAT

-332 EAIFAAPRSYHRQ
+332 EAIFAVPRSYHRQ
-345 SQLDRFIERGGS
+345 SQLDCFIERGGS

-394 ELADR
+394 ELAER

-407 WVAAQ
+407 WVVAE

-477 SPRSLAESGYLP
+477 SPRSLADSGYLP

-518 PDGCAATEGTYVY
+518 PDGRAATEGTYVY
-531 YDHEAMMGI
+531 YDHEAMMGV

-578 VWFEKEGGGWP
+578 VWFEKEGSGWP

-646 VSARLLEYGCID
+646 VGVRLHEYGCID
-658 GAEPSEREIV
+658 GAEPSERETV

-715 DSDGDEVAIEDLPTD
+715 DSDGEEVAIEDLPTD
-730 ERLTSLFALLR
+730 DRLTSLFALLR
-741 GSVN
+741 GTVH

>member
-1 MTRLRSLCRSASTL
+1 M
-15 VFRVSSARNVE
+15 
-26 GFFVDIHAPASDNI
+26 DIHAPASDNI
-40 DELRRVADANGVAT
+40 DELRRIADANGVAT

-72 KVLGALGLPLDESSS
+72 KVLGALGLPLDESST
-87 VGDVHSALRLT
+87 VGDVHEALRLT
-98 EEREWRRTLPPTIVA
+98 DEREWRRTLPPTIVA

-141 KGSCDQVDRYV
+141 KGSCDQVDRYI
-152 APRMIDGELIGCATF
+152 APRMIDGELVGRATF

-261 VSPLETSPY
+261 VSPLENSPY

-279 PIYIHP
+279 PIYIRP
-285 ESIEEYASL
+285 ESIEEYASM
-294 PQASRAAIEQL
+294 PEGWREDIEL
-305 RDETRQFAT
+305 FRDETRQFAI

-332 EAIFAAPRSYHRQ
+332 EVIFAAPRSYHRQ

-394 ELADR
+394 ELAER

-407 WVAAQ
+407 WVAAE

-431 ADLAVGVHPYG
+431 ADLAVGVHGYG

-531 YDHEAMMGI
+531 YDHEAMMGV

-569 ERGVLGTSV
+569 DRGVLGTSV

-646 VSARLLEYGCID
+646 MGARLHEYGCID
-658 GAEPSEREIV
+658 GAEPSERETV

-690 VGDVRPQ
+690 GGDVRPQ
-697 NMPGTGADQYPNW
+697 NMPGTGADLYPNW

-715 DSDGDEVAIEDLPTD
+715 DSDGEEVAIEDLPTD

-741 GSVN
+741 GAVR

>member
-1 MTRLRSLCRSASTL
+1 M
-15 VFRVSSARNVE
+15 
-26 GFFVDIHAPASDNI
+26 DIHAPASDNI
-40 DELRRVADANGVAT
+40 DELRRIADANGVAT

-72 KVLGALGLPLDESSS
+72 KVLGALGLPLDESST
-87 VGDVHSALRLT
+87 VGDVHEALRLT

-141 KGSCDQVDRYV
+141 KGACDQVDRYI
-152 APRMIDGELIGCATF
+152 APRMIDGELVGRATF

-199 TLSLPLLE
+199 TLSLPLLD

-223 SASSWGIGDATDL
+223 SASSWGIGDASDL

-261 VSPLETSPY
+261 VPPLENSPY

-279 PIYIHP
+279 PIYIRP

-332 EAIFAAPRSYHRQ
+332 EAIFAVPRSYHRQ
-345 SQLDRFIERGGS
+345 SQLDCFIERGGS

-394 ELADR
+394 ELAER

-407 WVAAQ
+407 WVVAE

-477 SPRSLAESGYLP
+477 SPRSLADSGYLP

-518 PDGCAATEGTYVY
+518 PDGRAATEGTYVY
-531 YDHEAMMGI
+531 YDHEAMMGV

-569 ERGVLGTSV
+569 DRGVLGTSV
-578 VWFEKEGGGWP
+578 VWFEKEGSGWP

-646 VSARLLEYGCID
+646 VGVRLHEYGCID
-658 GAEPSEREIV
+658 GAEPSERETV

-715 DSDGDEVAIEDLPTD
+715 DSDGEEVAIEDLPTD
-730 ERLTSLFALLR
+730 DRLTSLFALLR
-741 GSVN
+741 GTVH

>member
-1 MTRLRSLCRSASTL
+1 M
-15 VFRVSSARNVE
+15 
-26 GFFVDIHAPASDNI
+26 DIHAPASDNI
-40 DELRRVADANGVAT
+40 DELRRIADANGVAT

-72 KVLGALGLPLDESSS
+72 KVLGALGLPLDESST
-87 VGDVHSALRLT
+87 VGDVHEAMRLT

-141 KGSCDQVDRYV
+141 KGACDQVDRYI
-152 APRMIDGELIGCATF
+152 APRMIDGELVGRATF

-199 TLSLPLLE
+199 TLSLPLLD

-223 SASSWGIGDATDL
+223 SASSWGIGDASDL

-261 VSPLETSPY
+261 VSPLENSPY

-279 PIYIHP
+279 PIYIRP

-321 DRSWEAKRKAL
+321 DCSWEAKRKAL
-332 EAIFAAPRSYHRQ
+332 EAIFAVPRSYHRQ
-345 SQLDRFIERGGS
+345 SQLDCFIERGGS

-394 ELADR
+394 ELAER

-407 WVAAQ
+407 WVVAE

-518 PDGCAATEGTYVY
+518 PDGRAATEGTYVY
-531 YDHEAMMGI
+531 YDHEAMMGV

-560 EPWVRDYLR
+560 EPWVREYLR

-646 VSARLLEYGCID
+646 MGARLHEYGCID
-658 GAEPSEREIV
+658 GAEPSERETV

-715 DSDGDEVAIEDLPTD
+715 DSDGEEVAIEDLPTD
-730 ERLTSLFALLR
+730 DRLTSLFALLR
-741 GSVN
+741 GTVH

>member
-1 MTRLRSLCRSASTL
+1 M
-15 VFRVSSARNVE
+15 
-26 GFFVDIHAPASDNI
+26 DIHAPASDNI
-40 DELRRVADANGVAT
+40 DELRRIADANGVAT

-72 KVLGALGLPLDESSS
+72 KVLGALGLPLDESST
-87 VGDVHSALRLT
+87 VGDVHEAMRLT

-141 KGSCDQVDRYV
+141 KGACDQVDRYV
-152 APRMIDGELIGCATF
+152 APRMIDGELVGRATF

-177 HRLVATVEGGHVE
+177 PRLVATVEGGHVE

-223 SASSWGIGDATDL
+223 SASSWGIGDASDL

-261 VSPLETSPY
+261 VSPLENSPY

-279 PIYIHP
+279 PIYIRP

-332 EAIFAAPRSYHRQ
+332 EAIFAVPRSYHRQ
-345 SQLDRFIERGGS
+345 SQLDCFIERGGS

-394 ELADR
+394 ELAER

-407 WVAAQ
+407 WVVAE

-477 SPRSLAESGYLP
+477 SPRSLADSGYLP

-518 PDGCAATEGTYVY
+518 PDGRAATEGTYVY
-531 YDHEAMMGI
+531 YDHEAMMGV

-578 VWFEKEGGGWP
+578 VWFEKEGSGWP

-646 VSARLLEYGCID
+646 VGVRLHEYGCID
-658 GAEPSEREIV
+658 GAEPSERETV

-715 DSDGDEVAIEDLPTD
+715 DSDGEEVAIEDLPTD
-730 ERLTSLFALLR
+730 DRLTSLFALLR
-741 GSVN
+741 GTVH

>member
-1 MTRLRSLCRSASTL
+1 M
-15 VFRVSSARNVE
+15 
-26 GFFVDIHAPASDNI
+26 DIHAPASDNI
-40 DELRRVADANGVAT
+40 DELRRIADANGVAT

-72 KVLGALGLPLDESSS
+72 KVLGALGLPLDESST
-87 VGDVHSALRLT
+87 VGDVHEALRIT
-98 EEREWRRTLPPTIVA
+98 DEREWRRTLPPTIVA
-113 RQGGGYMF
+113 RQGGGYLF

-141 KGSCDQVDRYV
+141 KGACDQVDRYV
-152 APRMIDGELIGCATF
+152 PPRMIDGELVGRATF

-223 SASSWGIGDATDL
+223 SASSWGIGDAADL
-236 ADLAAVCAD
+236 ADLAAICAD

-279 PIYIHP
+279 PIYIRP
-285 ESIEEYASL
+285 ENIEEFASL
-294 PQASRAAIEQL
+294 SQASREAIVQL
-305 RDETRQFAT
+305 RDGTRQFDS

-321 DRSWEAKRKAL
+321 DCSWEAKRKAL
-332 EAIFAAPRSYHRQ
+332 ELIFAAPRSYHRQ
-345 SQLDRFIERGGS
+345 SQLDHFIERGGS

-386 PRVELERL
+386 PRVEMERL

-407 WVAAQ
+407 WVAAE

-431 ADLAVGVHPYG
+431 ADLAVGVHGYG

-448 PELFASGMSVGAPP
+448 PELFANGMCVGAPP

-518 PDGCAATEGTYVY
+518 PDGCSATEGTYVY
-531 YDHEAMMGI
+531 YDHEAMMGV

-646 VSARLLEYGCID
+646 MNARLLEYGCVD
-658 GAEPSEREIV
+658 GAQPSERETV

-676 KTPSKLVVASLVDA
+676 QTPSKLVVASLVDA

-697 NMPGTGADQYPNW
+697 NMPGTGADLYPNW

-715 DSDGDEVAIEDLPTD
+715 DSNGDEVPIEELPTD

>member
-1 MTRLRSLCRSASTL
+1 M
-15 VFRVSSARNVE
+15 
-26 GFFVDIHAPASDNI
+26 DIHAPASDNI
-40 DELRRVADANGVAT
+40 DELRRIADANGVAT

-72 KVLGALGLPLDESSS
+72 KVLGALGLPLDESST
-87 VGDVHSALRLT
+87 VGDVHEALRIT
-98 EEREWRRTLPPTIVA
+98 DEREWRRTLPPTIVA
-113 RQGGGYMF
+113 RQGGGYLF

-141 KGSCDQVDRYV
+141 KGACDQVDRYV
-152 APRMIDGELIGCATF
+152 PPRMIDGELVGRATF

-223 SASSWGIGDATDL
+223 SASSWGIGDAADL
-236 ADLAAVCAD
+236 ADLAAICAD

-279 PIYIHP
+279 PIYIRP
-285 ESIEEYASL
+285 ENIEEFASL
-294 PQASRAAIEQL
+294 PQASREAIVQL
-305 RDETRQFAT
+305 RDGTRQFDS
-314 REDLIDR
+314 REDLIDH
-321 DRSWEAKRKAL
+321 DCSWEAKRKAL
-332 EAIFAAPRSYHRQ
+332 ELIFAAPRSYHRQ
-345 SQLDRFIERGGS
+345 SQLDHFIERGGS

-386 PRVELERL
+386 PRVEMERL

-407 WVAAQ
+407 WVAAE

-431 ADLAVGVHPYG
+431 ADLAVGVHGYG

-448 PELFASGMSVGAPP
+448 PELFANGMCVGAPP

-518 PDGCAATEGTYVY
+518 PDGCSATEGTYVY
-531 YDHEAMMGI
+531 YDHEAMMGV

-646 VSARLLEYGCID
+646 MNARLLEYGCVD
-658 GAEPSEREIV
+658 GAQPSERETV
-668 EGLYRYVA
+668 EGLYRYIA
-676 KTPSKLVVASLVDA
+676 QTPSKLVVASLVDA

-697 NMPGTGADQYPNW
+697 NMPGTGADLYPNW

-715 DSDGDEVAIEDLPTD
+715 DSNGDEVPIEELPTD

>member
-1 MTRLRSLCRSASTL
+1 
-15 VFRVSSARNVE
+15 
-26 GFFVDIHAPASDNI
+26 
-40 DELRRVADANGVAT
+40 
-54 GFWDWYGNWVGVS
+54 
-67 ASTLL
+67 
-72 KVLGALGLPLDESSS
+72 
-87 VGDVHSALRLT
+87 
-98 EEREWRRTLPPTIVA
+98 
-113 RQGGGYMF
+113 
-121 PVHVPDGSWVN
+121 
-132 VQWVLEDGR
+132 
-141 KGSCDQVDRYV
+141 
-152 APRMIDGELIGCATF
+152 
-167 DVPHWLPLGW
+167 
-177 HRLVATVEGGHVE
+177 
-190 SATLIIVPN
+190 
-199 TLSLPLLE
+199 
-207 SSRRV
+207 V

-236 ADLAAVCAD
+236 ADLAAICAD

-279 PIYIHP
+279 PIYIRP
-285 ESIEEYASL
+285 EDIEEFSSL
-294 PQASRAAIEQL
+294 PQASRDAIEQL
-305 RDETRQFAT
+305 REETRQFDS

-332 EAIFAAPRSYHRQ
+332 ELIFAAPRSYHRQ
-345 SQLDRFIERGGS
+345 SQLDHFIERGGS

-373 TIELPEDLARSSA
+373 AIELPEDLARSSA

-407 WVAAQ
+407 WVVAE

-422 EVGMEIGIM
+422 EVGMEIGVM
-431 ADLAVGVHPYG
+431 ADLAVGVHGYG

-448 PELFASGMSVGAPP
+448 PELFANGMCVGAPP

-518 PDGCAATEGTYVY
+518 PEGCSATEGTYVY
-531 YDHEAMMGI
+531 YDHEAMMGV

-578 VWFEKEGGGWP
+578 VWFEKEGSGWP

-646 VSARLLEYGCID
+646 VNVRLLEYGCID
-658 GAEPSEREIV
+658 GAEPSERETV

-676 KTPSKLVVASLVDA
+676 RTPSKLVVASLVDA

-715 DSDGDEVAIEDLPTD
+715 DSDGDEVAIEELPTD